1 MRKYGKC
8 PNQAKRLEWK
18 IRTYFHEHFWQISS
32 YLIML
37 KGCYCWWWLT
47 VLCRGKGDDKVY
59 PMARSKRTHS
69 EELTSEMMNKRR
81 FSEVSSLATIQSG
94 ICRINPVTK
103 TGQRL
108 YMVKIIT
115 NFFRPWNC
123 LIIKIPF
130 SLLVSDIFQNRNM
143 IKEDKYNKIHEHH
156 IISIMYTL
164 HFDGWGKR

>member
-1 MRKYGKC
+1 MVM
-8 PNQAKRLEWK
+8 
-18 IRTYFHEHFWQISS
+18 TY
-32 YLIML
+32 
-37 KGCYCWWWLT
+37 C
-47 VLCRGKGDDKVY
+47 LCRGKGDDKVY

-115 NFFRPWNC
+115 NFFRP
-123 LIIKIPF
+123 
-130 SLLVSDIFQNRNM
+130 
-143 IKEDKYNKIHEHH
+143 
-156 IISIMYTL
+156 
-164 HFDGWGKR
+164 